1 MLSLDLTVTFAGHAK
16 LRPLSAVRI
25 FAALLVFSGAT
36 GCRRSPTP
44 AVSVVPSATPTVA
57 FVDAEQLLRL
67 HPDISSLHRLDRAIT
82 RAGRRTTPPKLA
94 NLRLPQSLPLPLP
107 DQPAEA
113 TAPTTKMDG
122 ARAREAVRED
132 FEIRRRARPEQEEER
147 YRRELERL
155 RRRFLELRR
164 EPRTEAESDDLA
176 LALRN
181 ARRMSD
187 LMAQLRSLQER
198 PEDRL
203 FYNAAQLRRRR
214 ELYRLTEQDLEDLRR
229 EEARRLERALE
240 PTEAWVRRSGEA
252 AAEIPSEEIARV
264 ERERDTLRREALA
277 ELDRLERM
285 RLAEIDSTALPSPDS
300 MRVQPK
306 ETTATSTAADEALA
320 AMAARVKASE
330 AAAGNAPVERSPA
343 RSAVGALEQERSQLR
358 ERLLQEVRALAASA
372 GRARGMT
379 VSFSRGSAPDRT
391 SELANEVRRLFTAS
405 NGAGGK
411 R

>member
-1 MLSLDLTVTFAGHAK
+1 
-16 LRPLSAVRI
+16 
-25 FAALLVFSGAT
+25 
-36 GCRRSPTP
+36 
-44 AVSVVPSATPTVA
+44 VA

-67 HPDISSLHRLDRAIT
+67 HPDIDSLHRLDRAIT
-82 RAGRRTTPPKLA
+82 RAARRTTPPKLA
-94 NLRLPQSLPLPLP
+94 HLRLPEPLPLPLP
-107 DQPAEA
+107 DQPAVA
-113 TAPTTKMDG
+113 TAPTTKADG

-252 AAEIPSEEIARV
+252 PAEIPPEEIARV
-264 ERERDTLRREALA
+264 EQERDTLRREALA

-285 RLAEIDSTALPSPDS
+285 RLREIDSTELPSPEN

-306 ETTATSTAADEALA
+306 ETTATSTAADEALTT
-320 AMAARVKASE
+320 MSARVKASE
-330 AAAGNAPVERSPA
+330 AAAGNTPVNRSPA
-343 RSAVGALEQERSQLR
+343 YSAVGALEQERSQLR

-372 GRARGMT
+372 GRARGIS

-391 SELANEVRRLFTAS
+391 SELANEVRRLFTAAT
-405 NGAGGK
+405 GAGGK
-411 R
+411 Q